1 MAKKRKAA
9 PRKKAAPKKVAKKKV
24 VKLTGL
30 AAKTKVQLLAM
41 AKKKK
46 VVGRHK
52 MTKPQLLRK
61 LK

>member
-1 MAKKRKAA
+1 MAKRTKPK
-9 PRKKAAPKKVAKKKV
+9 KKAAKKKV
-24 VKLTGL
+24 KKPVGL

-41 AKKKK
+41 AKRKKI
-46 VVGRHK
+46 VGRHK